1 MIKRLTRLIRSD
13 TAKDA
18 STMTIGTAVAALLAA
33 VFFIIAARRLG
44 PKEFGIFSLATAASF
59 MFADMVDLALNAALV
74 RFVAAER
81 NKEEGKAEKYMK
93 YILKIKLGIG
103 MLLMVIVA
111 LFAPILSKLLFGSP
125 LPTILFLT
133 GLGTAFQLLYTFGI
147 AHLQAIQRF
156 AKAAFLTA
164 LLPGL
169 RLVGL
174 LLLLFF
180 SSMTT
185 TPTLVIYFS
194 ATAILIAV
202 SMVVIPRGYLFVRG
216 EGEIAKPFLKYTLPL
231 SAGFAIAA
239 VSGRIDNFILANL
252 SGSTAV
258 GFYAAAFRLFTPF
271 QFLAGSLS
279 TVFAPRFAGFTNL
292 SEARSYFR
300 KGILAICLM
309 SFGLLIFLP
318 FSPFIINLFYGSDYV
333 QSVSVLR
340 ILFFGFALF
349 LLQVPFTSTI
359 LFYLAKTRVFALI
372 SGVQLILIV
381 VGNFALIPRFQEN
394 GSAMAFL
401 ATQLMVLVMLAIY
414 TLLQLREEKT

>member
-1 MIKRLTRLIRSD
+1 MIKRIIRLIRSD

-18 STMTIGTAVAALLAA
+18 STMTVGTAVAALLAA

-59 MFADMVDLALNAALV
+59 MFADMVDLALNSALV

-81 NKEEGKAEKYMK
+81 KNKEGKAEKYLK

-103 MLLMVIVA
+103 ALLLVVVV
-111 LFAPILSKLLFGSP
+111 LFAPLLSKLLFGSP
-125 LPTILFLT
+125 LPTIVVLT
-133 GLGTAFQLLYTFGI
+133 GVGTAFQLLYTFGI

-180 SSMTT
+180 SLMTT
-185 TPTLVIYFS
+185 IPTLIIYFS
-194 ATAILIAV
+194 ATAILIV
-202 SMVVIPRGYLFVRG
+202 MSTVVIPRGYLFVRG
-216 EGEIAKPFLKYTLPL
+216 EKEVVGQFLKYTLPL

-252 SGSTAV
+252 TGPTAV
-258 GFYAAAFRLFTPF
+258 GVYAAAFRLFTPF

-300 KGILAICLM
+300 KGILAICLL
-309 SFGLLIFLP
+309 SVGLLFFWP
-318 FSPFIINLFYGSDYV
+318 FSPLIIQLFYGAEYV
-333 QSVSVLR
+333 RSISVLR

-359 LFYLAKTRVFALI
+359 LYYLAKTRVFAII

-381 VGNFALIPRFQEN
+381 VGNFVLIPRYQEN

-401 ATQLMVLVMLAIY
+401 ATQLVVLILMAGYSIHKLHEVK
-414 TLLQLREEKT
+414 Q